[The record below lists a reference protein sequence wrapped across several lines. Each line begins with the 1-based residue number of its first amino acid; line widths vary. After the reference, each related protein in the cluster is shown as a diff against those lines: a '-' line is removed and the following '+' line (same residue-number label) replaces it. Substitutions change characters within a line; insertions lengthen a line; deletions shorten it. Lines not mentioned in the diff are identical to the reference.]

1 MQRRT
6 LVPLAVLA
14 LAILAIAAAAT
25 SAAGTVQTM
34 IKGGPGEGEGIY
46 KVGGGKILPFNGQIT
61 APSTFKC
68 NSSNLIVKAKSIA
81 LKGGKIDY
89 VGPAYVDKF
98 RAPKIL
104 GTLTWRGTPK
114 NGTIRFQAKKK
125 VVPKPGGGVS
135 IVAKT
140 CDTGKLKYVPF
151 TAGVGTG

>member
-14 LAILAIAAAAT
+14 LAILGVAAAVT

-46 KVGGGKILPFNGQIT
+46 KVSGGKILPVNGQIT

-68 NSSNLIVKAKSIA
+68 NTSNLIVKAKSIP

-98 RAPKIL
+98 RAPKVL
-104 GTLTWRGTPK
+104 GTLTWKGKPT
-114 NGTIRFQAKKK
+114 NGTIRFKTKKTLK
-125 VVPKPGGGVS
+125 LTSSGVTVVS
-135 IVAKT
+135 KT
-140 CDTGKLKYVPF
+140 CDTGTLKYVPF
-151 TAGVGTG
+151 KPGAGGVG